1 LVLLFSKIILMF
13 VPQFKFFKKS
23 KKLKSKG
30 FEFKTISLNYGAFGL
45 KSLGNARVSIK
56 NIETARQ
63 AITRKI
69 KPFGKLWIRD
79 LVYVPISSKPEKVRM
94 GKGKGNVSYWACKVK
109 QGQILFEISGIR
121 LKKAIEALRLG
132 GLKLPFKTKV
142 IKY

>member
-1 LVLLFSKIILMF
+1 
-13 VPQFKFFKKS
+13 
-23 KKLKSKG
+23 
-30 FEFKTISLNYGAFGL
+30 
-45 KSLGNARVSIK
+45 
-56 NIETARQ
+56 
-63 AITRKI
+63 
-69 KPFGKLWIRD
+69 
-79 LVYVPISSKPEKVRM
+79 M